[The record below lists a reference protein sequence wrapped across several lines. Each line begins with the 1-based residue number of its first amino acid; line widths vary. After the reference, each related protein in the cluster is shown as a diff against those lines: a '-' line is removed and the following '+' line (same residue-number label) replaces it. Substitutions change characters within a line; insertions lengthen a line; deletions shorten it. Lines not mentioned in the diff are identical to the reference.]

1 MAIMNKGILGPI
13 SGTVG
18 TVIGGSWK
26 GISYVR
32 SQSTSRRTSFTQPQL
47 EQQAKFSTTMKF
59 LQPMT
64 GLLSTSFREFAV
76 EMTGFNN
83 AMRYTLKNAIS
94 GAYPAYTIDYSL
106 ALVSRGDLP
115 NAGNPSAASTVAGT
129 INFQWTDNT
138 GVGRALATDA
148 SILVVYCPARNQC
161 IYTTAGAARSVGT
174 EAFAVSSFSGEQVHT
189 FIGFISADGKNIA
202 NSMYTGALTVL

>member
-129 INFQWTDNT
+129 VNFQWTDNT
-138 GVGRALATDA
+138 GVGRAQSTDA
-148 SILVVYCPARNQC
+148 AILVVYCPARQQC
-161 IYTTAGAARSVGT
+161 IYTTAGAARSAGAD
-174 EAFAVSSFSGEQVHT
+174 AFVVSSFSGEQVHT
-189 FIGFISADGKNIA
+189 FVGFISTDGRNIA
-202 NSMYTGALTVL
+202 NSIYTGALTVL